1 MSIATCRIPDKHPD
15 EEQRERAVIQSGALT
30 LVQRQALTP
39 ILNVV
44 RDELGVAGSGIT
56 IIYQESAIL
65 VAATGFPVG
74 VYDRAT
80 SFCAHAILSPD
91 EPLIISDTRNDER
104 FCGNPFVGDAD
115 GVLFYAAIVLV
126 DDDNLPLGTLWV
138 FDAKPRDALSSGE
151 IAFLRR
157 VSQAVMALLRR
168 HAGANAA
175 PHRAARQS

>member
-1 MSIATCRIPDKHPD
+1 MSISTYGIPAKHP
-15 EEQRERAVIQSGALT
+15 EEDKRERAVLQSGALT

-39 ILNVV
+39 VLNVV

-80 SFCAHAILSPD
+80 SFCAHAILNPD

-104 FCGNPFVGDAD
+104 FCGNPFVGEAD
-115 GVLFYAAIVLV
+115 GVLFYAAIALV
-126 DDDNLPLGTLWV
+126 DEDNLPLGTLWV
-138 FDAKPRDALSSGE
+138 FDAKPRDALNSGE

-157 VSQAVMALLRR
+157 VSQAVTALLRR
-168 HAGANAA
+168 HAGAGVA
-175 PHRAARQS
+175 PHRAARG